1 VKTER
6 RAHVVYVR
14 EMALALVVED
24 DRATL
29 TMFAELLP
37 SLGHTVLLAATGRE
51 CLELAAARG
60 PDVVLLDLGLPDMPG
75 TSVIAKLRE
84 WTDVPIVVVSGSKQV
99 RRKADA
105 LDAGADDFID
115 KPFDV
120 SELRAR
126 LSVVERRL
134 DAAQERSTSRTFEDL
149 TVDYTR
155 RQVHRDGEEV
165 RLTETEW
172 LVLEGL
178 SREAGRIVTH
188 RWLSTRVWGP
198 HAGAGTHQSL
208 RVHVKALRAKLGDD
222 ARDPRFIRT
231 ETGLGYRWVCAPSVA
246 APTAAPADEAE
257 VGQRLDAVRDDVR
270 RWAAHA
276 DDGAG
281 SDRAAR
287 LMALLD
293 QASEELAALRDG
305 PAGASE
311 DDRP

>member
-1 VKTER
+1 
-6 RAHVVYVR
+6 
-14 EMALALVVED
+14 MALALVVED
-24 DRATL
+24 DRPTL

-37 SLGHTVLLAATGRE
+37 ALGHTVLLAATGRE
-51 CLELAAARG
+51 GLELAASRN
-60 PDVVLLDLGLPDMPG
+60 PDVVLLDLGLPDVPG
-75 TSVIAKLRE
+75 TTVITKLRE
-84 WTDVPIVVVSGSKQV
+84 WSDVPIVVVSGSKQV

-126 LSVVERRL
+126 LSVVERRV
-134 DAAQERSTSRTFEDL
+134 DSVQERSTSRAFGDL

-155 RQVHRDGEEV
+155 RQVHRGAGGAGEEV

-188 RWLSTRVWGP
+188 RWLSARVWGP
-198 HAGAGTHQSL
+198 HAGTETHQSL
-208 RVHVKALRAKLGDD
+208 RVHVKSLRAKLGDD

-231 ETGLGYRWVCAPSVA
+231 ETGLGYRWVCPPSPAPEASSTLAGAVDVA
-246 APTAAPADEAE
+246 
-257 VGQRLDAVRDDVR
+257 QRLDAVRDDVR
-270 RWAAHA
+270 RWAEQ
-276 DDGAG
+276 DGDGARR
-281 SDRAAR
+281 DRAAR
-287 LMALLD
+287 LVALLD
-293 QASEELAALRDG
+293 QAADELAGLRGDTG
-305 PAGASE
+305 GARTKVAGE